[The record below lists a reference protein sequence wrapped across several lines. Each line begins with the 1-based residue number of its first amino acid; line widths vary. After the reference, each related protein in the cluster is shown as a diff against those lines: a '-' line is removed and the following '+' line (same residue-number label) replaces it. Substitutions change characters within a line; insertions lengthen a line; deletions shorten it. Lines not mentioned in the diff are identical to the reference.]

1 MRSVF
6 ALART
11 ASLSLACLLLA
22 AGCSGENKPATTTA
36 PAPAAKPADAGA
48 AAKGDPGQ
56 GEPGK
61 VAQSGGGEKVK
72 VVEGAPPSVDDRY
85 ALEIQPPADAA
96 AGKESEVVVR
106 VVPKAP
112 WHINLDFP
120 TSLKLTPPAGLTLAS
135 ANLAKADARKLDD
148 EHCEFAVKVTPSA
161 TGEHAV
167 TGQLKFA
174 VCQDEACSPV
184 TQDVEIRVAVK

>member
-1 MRSVF
+1 MRSAF
-6 ALART
+6 SART

-36 PAPAAKPADAGA
+36 PTPAAKTADGGD
-48 AAKGDPGQ
+48 AAKP
-56 GEPGK
+56 EPGK
-61 VAQSGGGEKVK
+61 GTAAQSGGGEKVK
-72 VVEGAPPSVDDRY
+72 VVEGAAPGADDRY
-85 ALEIQPPADAA
+85 TLEIQPPADAA

-120 TSLKLTPPAGLTLAS
+120 TSLKLTPPAGLVLAN
-135 ANLAKADARKLDD
+135 ARLEKADARKLDA
-148 EHCEFAVKVTPSA
+148 EHCEYAVKVTPSA
-161 TGEHAV
+161 AGEHAV
-167 TGQLKFA
+167 TGQFKFA

-184 TQDVEIRVAVK
+184 TKDVEFRVAAK

>member
-1 MRSVF
+1 MSIAV
-6 ALART
+6 LART

-36 PAPAAKPADAGA
+36 PAPAAKTAEGDAKTPEAGTVADA
-48 AAKGDPGQ
+48 K
-56 GEPGK
+56 
-61 VAQSGGGEKVK
+61 GGGDKVK
-72 VVEGAPPSVDDRY
+72 VVEGAAPSADDRY
-85 ALEIQPPADAA
+85 TLEIQPPADAA

-120 TSLKLTPPAGLTLAS
+120 TSLKLTPPSGLALAN
-135 ANLAKADARKLDD
+135 ADLKKADARKLDD

-161 TGEHAV
+161 AGEHAV
-167 TGQLKFA
+167 TGQFKFA

-184 TQDVEIRVAVK
+184 TEDVEFRVAVR

>member
-1 MRSVF
+1 MSREHRFGLRHAVLGGLVVFGSVLGV
-6 ALART
+6 AVVSAPKCQAAPPA
-11 ASLSLACLLLA
+11 ASKLA
-22 AGCSGENKPATTTA
+22 ADSGKLAGAVAGMPYTLTIAKVSAVKGKPATA
-36 PAPAAKPADAGA
+36 QVVIKPAAG
-48 AAKGDPGQ
+48 
-56 GEPGK
+56 
-61 VAQSGGGEKVK
+61 
-72 VVEGAPPSVDDRY
+72 Y
-85 ALEIQPPADAA
+85 
-96 AGKESEVVVR
+96 
-106 VVPKAP
+106 
-112 WHINLDFP
+112 HINKDFP

-184 TQDVEIRVAVK
+184 TRDVEIRVAVK

>member
-1 MRSVF
+1 MRSAI

-11 ASLSLACLLLA
+11 ASLSLACLVLA
-22 AGCSGENKPATTTA
+22 AGCSGENKPATTMA
-36 PAPAAKPADAGA
+36 PATAETKDGEAAKPTAEA
-48 AAKGDPGQ
+48 
-56 GEPGK
+56 
-61 VAQSGGGEKVK
+61 GGGGAKVK
-72 VVEGAPPSVDDRY
+72 TVEGAPPSADDRY
-85 ALEIQPPADAA
+85 ALQIEPPAEAA
-96 AGKESEVVVR
+96 AGKESEVIVR

-135 ANLAKADARKLDD
+135 SELKKADARKLDD

-161 TGEHAV
+161 AGEHAV
-167 TGQLKFA
+167 TGQFKFA

-184 TQDVEIRVAVK
+184 TEEVEFKVAVK